1 MSNAVSNNTQG
12 MNEWSRNIE
21 SQADSYDEL
30 IRKLYTLVDQFA
42 NSEDFRGSLSKEFEN
57 TVLNQRQMFDS
68 YSDTFRQC
76 TEYMKRTANRI
87 DAENDE
93 LAARMR
99 SGNAV

>member
-1 MSNAVSNNTQG
+1 MSNAVSNNTIG
-12 MNEWSRNIE
+12 MRDWSKNID

-57 TVLNQRQMFDS
+57 AVLNQRQMFDS

-76 TEYMKRTANRI
+76 TEYMNRTASRI

>member
-1 MSNAVSNNTQG
+1 
-12 MNEWSRNIE
+12 
-21 SQADSYDEL
+21 
-30 IRKLYTLVDQFA
+30 
-42 NSEDFRGSLSKEFEN
+42 
-57 TVLNQRQMFDS
+57 MFDS

-76 TEYMKRTANRI
+76 TEYMNRTASRI